1 MNVDKFE
8 ELCLDSH
15 LVSQLREYTRVKD
28 IKNFIKSFMDWY
40 INNNLK
46 TNNFWLYQPYYI
58 NKNNEIINIPDN
70 HGRTQD
76 MCYYLTGKSEEDFVS
91 LFYGCKCWRRYKNYL
106 IAFDYDEKFCYSSD
120 KYYQSNPQFHIINL
134 DFTEVIE

>member
-46 TNNFWLYQPYYI
+46 QIIFWLYQPYYI

-91 LFYGCKCWRRYKNYL
+91 LFYGCKYWRRYKNYL
-106 IAFDYDEKFCYSSD
+106 IAFDYDEKYCYSSD